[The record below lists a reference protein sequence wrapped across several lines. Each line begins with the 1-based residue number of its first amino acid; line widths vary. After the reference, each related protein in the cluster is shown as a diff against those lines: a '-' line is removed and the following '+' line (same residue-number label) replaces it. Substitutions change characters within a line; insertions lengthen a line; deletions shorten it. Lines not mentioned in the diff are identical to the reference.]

1 MNFHLRKFCRQ
12 PSEILLELVM
22 LINFQPLRRWFVDQ
36 FLDTVQMWTR
46 PLGSGSQRHT
56 DGRLLWPAL
65 WTANHMAVGLCRNW
79 RVKSS
84 IHDVLRLLTTSHGRA
99 QRVKAADHS
108 CAPPILWRHTA
119 AVSAAVFQTTL
130 FTLSKPSCFPG
141 RRLEDA
147 WKTWTPLAKC
157 PGRHGSE

>member
-1 MNFHLRKFCRQ
+1 MRLN
-12 PSEILLELVM
+12 ELVARD
-22 LINFQPLRRWFVDQ
+22 LLDCNAQDNFLC
-36 FLDTVQMWTR
+36 QMWAR
-46 PLGSGSQRHT
+46 PLGGGSQSHA

-65 WTANHMAVGLCRNW
+65 WTANHMAVGHCRNW
-79 RVKSS
+79 RVKGS
-84 IHDVLRLLTTSHGRA
+84 IHDVLRLLTTSHCRA
-99 QRVKAADHS
+99 QRVKAADHL

-119 AVSAAVFQTTL
+119 AMSAAVFQTTL

-157 PGRHGSE
+157 LGRHGSE